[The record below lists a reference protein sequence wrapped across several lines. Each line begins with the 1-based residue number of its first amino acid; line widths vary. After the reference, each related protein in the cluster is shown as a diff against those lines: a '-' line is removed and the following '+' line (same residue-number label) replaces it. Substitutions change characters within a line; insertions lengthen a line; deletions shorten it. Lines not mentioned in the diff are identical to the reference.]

1 MKAIDQ
7 PRPTLYTCTPTLI
20 TKFIVVLHNITI
32 EEEGLSF
39 DDMGEDI
46 PDSDTPLLQGV
57 GGMCNVLTREL
68 ISELRFGTNL
78 CLFLIMLKE
87 LLIGKKYFFNQV
99 IVNTIDWV
107 LR

>member
-46 PDSDTPLLQGV
+46 PDLDTPLLQGM
-57 GGMCNVLTREL
+57 GGGGDVQRANK
-68 ISELRFGTNL
+68 GTNIRIKIRNKFVS
-78 CLFLIMLKE
+78 FLNNL
-87 LLIGKKYFFNQV
+87 QS
-99 IVNTIDWV
+99 
-107 LR
+107 